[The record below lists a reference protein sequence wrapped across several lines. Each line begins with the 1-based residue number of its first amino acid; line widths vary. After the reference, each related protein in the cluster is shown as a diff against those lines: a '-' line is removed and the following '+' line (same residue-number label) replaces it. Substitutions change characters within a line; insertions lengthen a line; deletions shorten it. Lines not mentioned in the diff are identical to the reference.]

1 MHFFYTGRVEIYWR
15 FILENSFA
23 WEKVV
28 ELLKNTISETSYATW
43 FNSIKFLEFK
53 DNIFILEVPNIFTR
67 NVISAQYSS
76 RISEAIKAVMG
87 NEASFLLVLEDD
99 KLQLNH
105 YLGDTGK
112 KTNSN
117 SSTTK
122 GLLNSKYT
130 FDEFVVGSNN
140 QLAHAAAVAVAAN
153 PGHSYNPFFV
163 YGPVGIGKTHLVQ
176 AIAHKLLNDKPGSII
191 NYVTSEN
198 FTNELVES
206 IRFNKMVEFRNK
218 YRNSDL
224 LIIDDI
230 QFIAGKD
237 KTQEEFFHTFSTLH
251 SYNRQIIIASDR
263 PPSEIN
269 KLEER
274 LRSRF
279 SMGLICDIQAPDYE
293 TRMAI
298 LNKKAASLNINL
310 DPEVSAYIAENLTS
324 NIREFEGAL
333 TRINALS
340 KLTNVPIT
348 LKLATEALK
357 DIFTSNKTKEL
368 GPDLIKEVVCRY
380 YKVSVAEIESQKR
393 QKQISLPRQVAMYII
408 RNLTDLA
415 YADIGSHFGSRDHST
430 VINAYNNIAKEI
442 EQKESFRKLIDKLI
456 LEIKGEN

>member
-1 MHFFYTGRVEIYWR
+1 M
-15 FILENSFA
+15 ENSIA
-23 WEKVV
+23 WEKVIDII
-28 ELLKNTISETSYATW
+28 KNTISDTSFITW
-43 FNSIKFLEFK
+43 FSPIKFLDFK
-53 DNIFILEVPNIFTR
+53 DNIFILEVPSEFNRKIIT
-67 NVISAQYSS
+67 SQYSAKL
-76 RISEAIKAVMG
+76 SEAIKAVVG
-87 NEASFLLVLEDD
+87 NEASFLLVLEKD
-99 KLQLNH
+99 KLELTH
-105 YLGDTGK
+105 FLGDGGK
-112 KTNSN
+112 KASPNP
-117 SSTTK
+117 STARN
-122 GLLNSKYT
+122 LLNQKYT
-130 FDEFVVGSNN
+130 FEEFVVGSNN
-140 QLAHAAAVAVAAN
+140 QLAHAAAAAVAAN

-176 AIAHKLLNDKPGSII
+176 AIAHKLLNDKPDSII

-251 SYNRQIIIASDR
+251 GYNRQIIIASDR

-279 SMGLICDIQAPDYE
+279 SMGLICDIQPPDYE

-298 LNKKAASLNINL
+298 LNKKAASMNISL
-310 DPEVSAYIAENLTS
+310 DPEVTAYIAENLTS

-333 TRINALS
+333 IRINALS

-357 DIFTSNKTKEL
+357 EIFTSTKSREL

-380 YKVSVAEIESQKR
+380 YNVTVAEIESKNR
-393 QKQISLPRQVAMYII
+393 HKQISLPRQVAMYII

-415 YADIGSHFGSRDHST
+415 LADIGTHFGSRDHST
-430 VINAYNNIAKEI
+430 VINACKNITKEM
-442 EQKESFRKLIDKLI
+442 EEKETFRKLIDKLI
-456 LEIKGEN
+456 IEIKGEN

>member
-1 MHFFYTGRVEIYWR
+1 M
-15 FILENSFA
+15 ENSIL
-23 WEKVV
+23 WDKVMDV
-28 ELLKNTISETSYATW
+28 FKNMVNDTSYLTW
-43 FNSIKFLEFK
+43 FSSLQFLKFQ
-53 DNIFILEVPNIFTR
+53 DNIFILEANNEFTR
-67 NVISAQYSS
+67 SIITNNYSAKLA
-76 RISEAIKAVMG
+76 EAIKIVAG
-87 NEASFLLVLEDD
+87 SEASFLLVLEED
-99 KLQLNH
+99 KLELTHCLN
-105 YLGDTGK
+105 DANK
-112 KTNSN
+112 KQNTPPSN
-117 SSTTK
+117 MK
-122 GLLNSKYT
+122 NMLNQRYT

-140 QLAHAAAVAVAAN
+140 QLAHAAALAVATN

-176 AIAHKLLNDKPGSII
+176 AIAHKLLDDKPNSII

-298 LNKKAASLNINL
+298 LNKKASSMNINL

-333 TRINALS
+333 IRINALS

-357 DIFTSNKTKEL
+357 DIFTSTKSKEL

-380 YKVSVAEIESQKR
+380 YNVTVEEIESQKR

-408 RNLTDLA
+408 RTLTDLA

-430 VINAYNNIAKEI
+430 VINAYNNIVKDME
-442 EQKESFRKLIDKLI
+442 EKESFRKLIDKLI

>member
-1 MHFFYTGRVEIYWR
+1 M
-15 FILENSFA
+15 
-23 WEKVV
+23 
-28 ELLKNTISETSYATW
+28 LKTTINDTSYLTW
-43 FNSIKFLEFK
+43 FNSIKFLDFK
-53 DNIFILEVPNIFTR
+53 DNIFIIEVPNMFTR

-76 RISEAIKAVMG
+76 KLSEAIKTVMG
-87 NEASFLLVLEDD
+87 NDASFLLVLEED
-99 KLQLNH
+99 KLELTH
-105 YLGDTGK
+105 FLGDGTK
-112 KTNSN
+112 KSN
-117 SSTTK
+117 NNTSTTK
-122 GLLNSKYT
+122 NLLNQKYT

-140 QLAHAAAVAVAAN
+140 QLAHAAAAAVAAN

-176 AIAHKLLNDKPGSII
+176 AIAHKLLDDRPDSII

-206 IRFNKMVEFRNK
+206 IRFNNMVEFRNK

-279 SMGLICDIQAPDYE
+279 SMGLICDIQPPDYE

-310 DPEVSAYIAENLTS
+310 DPEVTAYIAENLTS

-333 TRINALS
+333 IRINALS

-348 LKLATEALK
+348 LELAKEALK
-357 DIFTSNKTKEL
+357 DIFTSKKTKEL

-380 YKVSVAEIESQKR
+380 YNVTVAEIESKNR
-393 QKQISLPRQVAMYII
+393 QKQISLPRQVSMYII

-415 YADIGSHFGSRDHST
+415 FADIGSHFGSRDHST
-430 VINAYNNIAKEI
+430 VINACNNITKEM
-442 EQKESFRKLIDKLI
+442 EEKETFRKLIDKLI